1 MVDLIKE
8 ILILEKEFTD
18 TNYDRLKKHWVI

>member
-1 MVDLIKE
+1 MADLIKE

-18 TNYDRLKKHWVI
+18 ANYDRLKKHWVI